1 MNLILGN
8 VEVWHGNLDIIIN
21 SDLAVEP
28 LDENSDIPGGKLKL
42 KNCLHRNPQIIAQ
55 TIVFSFLQKKKH
67 PERENFL
74 TPCIGIGSTELI
86 VMFYDSEH
94 DVLLESSSVSLFE
107 NEFSCEFSFEAI
119 LVYWLTVNYKYFC
132 CGIVE
137 KDKKHK
143 SNFFVHAKDK
153 IHIYEDKLK
162 LGNVSNSQLIEQRL
176 ILPPPNFNHTQF
188 MRETTKALLDK
199 WFEMEESTSSCPK
212 TDDSGSYA
220 SNKQIK

>member
-42 KNCLHRNPQIIAQ
+42 KNCLHRNPQINAQ

-107 NEFSCEFSFEAI
+107 NELSCEFSFEAI
-119 LVYWLTVNYKYFC
+119 LVCWLTEKYKHFFS
-132 CGIVE
+132 GLVE
-137 KDKKHK
+137 KDKKAK
-143 SNFFVHAKDK
+143 STKEICVSMLKKKSK
-153 IHIYEDKLK
+153 IIFLILLVLWKC
-162 LGNVSNSQLIEQRL
+162 QFIEQSLR
-176 ILPPPNFNHTQF
+176 LPPPNINCTQF
-188 MRETTKALLDK
+188 MHETTRAYFYK
-199 WFEMEESTSSCPK
+199 WFKMEESTSDCLERNVR
-212 TDDSGSYA
+212 G
-220 SNKQIK
+220 